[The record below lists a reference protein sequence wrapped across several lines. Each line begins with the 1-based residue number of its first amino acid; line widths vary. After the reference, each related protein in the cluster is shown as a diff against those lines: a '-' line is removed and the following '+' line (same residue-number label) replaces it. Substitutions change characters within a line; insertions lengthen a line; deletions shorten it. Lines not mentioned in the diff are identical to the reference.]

1 MANIKITDLT
11 AYTDPLNTDVLPI
24 VDVGANVT
32 KKVSIADLLENA
44 GSGTAAA
51 PGIAFD
57 GDSNTGIYRPG
68 ADQVAISTAG
78 TERMRITS
86 DAYVRLA
93 SGTGGIQFNGDTA
106 AANALDDYEEGTFT
120 PTIAGTASTGT
131 ATYTTQVGKYTKIG
145 NTVVVTCRLEWSL
158 HTGTGSI
165 YIAGLPFTP
174 AGANAL
180 GSIFCG
186 SLTFTDGITARI
198 LTGQTRV
205 YPYSLNSGAAATLV
219 NIVAAGGLDVTCTY
233 YVS

>member
-106 AANALDDYEEGTFT
+106 NDNALDDYEEGTWT
-120 PTIAGTASTGT
+120 PTGGSWIFAAGT
-131 ATYTTQVGKYTKIG
+131 YTKVGRTVIANGYARVQGGQTMILDVIG
-145 NTVVVTCRLEWSL
+145 
-158 HTGTGSI
+158 
-165 YIAGLPFTP
+165 GLPFSYKSGF
-174 AGANAL
+174 AGN
-180 GSIFCG
+180 GSYMVFEGQGDPGAG
-186 SLTFTDGITARI
+186 SNCINEGSTMNVDTTSIKFLPVVSRTNG
-198 LTGQTRV
+198 GV
-205 YPYSLNSGAAATLV
+205 
-219 NIVAAGGLDVTCTY
+219 AGGDRIQFTVVY
-233 YVS
+233 QV